1 VFIVFKSHN
10 EVMRSDFI
18 DQLTNSENDDLLT
31 TGEAAK
37 LLGTSR
43 QHVVDLANQGDLPVV
58 MVGSHR
64 RIRRS
69 DLAKQTVRARPRT
82 RDQTRSLWLGYAVAG
97 QLVESPDLLIES
109 ARHQLVRA
117 STKRRN
123 KWNDE
128 WSDLLDGPIE
138 RVLEALTSNTVRS
151 RELRQNSP
159 FAGALSEERR
169 SNVLEQFRRAHP
181 GGGE

>member
-1 VFIVFKSHN
+1 
-10 EVMRSDFI
+10 MRSDFI

-43 QHVVDLANQGDLPVV
+43 QHIVDLANRGDLPVV

-97 QLVESPDLLIES
+97 QLVETPDLLIEL

-128 WSDLLDGPIE
+128 WSELLDGPIE

-159 FAGALSEERR
+159 FTGALSEERR
-169 SNVLEQFRRAHP
+169 SAVLEQFRRAHP